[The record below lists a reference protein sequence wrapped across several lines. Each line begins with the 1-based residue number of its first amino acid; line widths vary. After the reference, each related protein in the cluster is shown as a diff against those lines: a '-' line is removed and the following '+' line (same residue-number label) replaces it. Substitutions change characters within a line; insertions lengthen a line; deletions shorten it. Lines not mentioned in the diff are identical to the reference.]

1 MARKQEIKVY
11 LPPMLVG
18 ELEGR
23 RRNGTRSKFIQH
35 AIVDKLRKME
45 TASLQDFNPVA
56 LLCYC
61 RDLYS
66 DDAMIHDIL
75 QAVINKVMQR

>member
-11 LPPMLVG
+11 LPAILVG

-23 RRNGTRSKFIQH
+23 RRMGTRSLFIQQ
-35 AIVDKLRKME
+35 AITDKLRKME
-45 TASLQDFNPVA
+45 SATLQDFNPVA
-56 LLCYC
+56 MLCFC

-66 DDAMIHDIL
+66 DKPMVHDLL
-75 QAVINKVMQR
+75 QLIVNEVNK

>member
-11 LPPMLVG
+11 LPAILVG

-23 RRNGTRSKFIQH
+23 RRMGTRSLFIQQ
-35 AIVDKLRKME
+35 AITDKLRKMDSA
-45 TASLQDFNPVA
+45 TLQDFNPVA
-56 LLCYC
+56 MLCFC

-66 DDAMIHDIL
+66 DKPMVHDLL
-75 QAVINKVMQR
+75 QLIVNEVNK